1 MKPGRTLAALLL
13 AFALL
18 PLCLPALA
26 AGGKI
31 DSPAL
36 LEKIRPGVTTAPQ
49 VKEMLGEP
57 YRVQRFDRR
66 GVDAW
71 DYWMFDW
78 GERVI
83 VSVEFDDKGV
93 VRGVERIRRFGP

>member
-1 MKPGRTLAALLL
+1 MTSPRPLAALLL

-18 PLCLPALA
+18 SHGLPAPA

-31 DSPAL
+31 ESAAL

-49 VKEMLGEP
+49 VKEILGEP
-57 YRVQRFDRR
+57 YRVQRFDRK

-83 VSVEFDDKGV
+83 VSVEFDDTGV
-93 VRGVERIRRFGP
+93 VRAVERVRRFGP